1 MATAARVPFLQQ
13 QYNHVALPR
22 NVPGKED
29 GNLRH
34 IEEVLLRRMLDAVA
48 RLIPHVAADF
58 ASHVQGLQTTLL
70 ACQVLNV
77 DGTIGKAALMKELRN
92 LSHHKMLV
100 LHVAPQNCALL
111 VYYQELN
118 SGDHSIVFE
127 AFETS
132 ATADKVLAAKGALQ
146 WDFPGCAV
154 SVPASTFHDESF
166 QESLA
171 TFIEQASSESVT
183 KFAAV
188 TWKAAATIPEIRDTS
203 DPALISGLLM
213 TILEANGTAVSVP
226 RLRKRVRDTVVFDN
240 ARTPWRRSA
249 FYLVLR
255 VAVQRY
261 LYHHLSSEVGRLY
274 YKTLMCLL
282 HAQLL
287 EDVLKKIPLDAA
299 FSLRQKLGRRLAKLT
314 SDIHSANRSATGRY
328 ANLLLSFEG
337 RFETTLATTGGY
349 LKRVW
354 RTHRESRE
362 RSIPLLRQYAH
373 PHEFQLR
380 MTNSGRFLKG
390 VLSTRPP
397 LSKSKER
404 TSGEH
409 LRSYLQS
416 KASVKPYMKAVSSQ
430 IASSELV
437 EDMIIP
443 AKQSTQPEGLLTI
456 QMSRVMCEYVARIS
470 TMDQAYPN
478 QKSQQFLHAMELWV
492 LMDRDAV
499 ACYPLLK
506 EYHPGF
512 DADIL
517 DPIQLLTRDEMI
529 RSQEVRKY
537 LQSRYRARSSAVS
550 KTIFDDPADDCF
562 AAQYYD
568 REDLQGELPV
578 MREEIEQAANVACD
592 AKSTEWEEK
601 SQRYAQTIDKR
612 NEKEC
617 IYDASVGWD
626 GMTQSRH
633 RRPCGW
639 HDLHSEAQAIRIRIH
654 EHPLPSYEPA
664 VKAALF
670 ELQCPEVFAAYRDA
684 TWRLLSTLCHQT
696 TEKLDRMSL
705 VREYSQL
712 RQYVNETSCRVTL
725 GSYKKAHLECHY
737 ANWGFPIGLAEVIRT
752 CGLKPRYYDRLGAV
766 WTDKTKKA
774 SFWHHFPVKLPLSSP
789 LASLEL
795 DYATWPTSNE
805 VQASQA
811 RCPQGVSIHEFT
823 ALQGLLIGTH
833 SRWLDLLRE
842 MGSTNL
848 NFSSESTWVLV
859 LRLVLQLGPD
869 TVAESIYTDVHRP
882 LSDDGLCSK
891 LLKQVRYRLEAIQ
904 RNWREPV
911 QMEIL
916 ITILLKVTS
925 LTPSMAVRNEGT
937 ELLQE
942 VRNITD
948 GWRKELQPMVTEDP
962 NVLQSAIWASLLC
975 KRTMHVDG
983 QRWEDT
989 GSLRMYLDASIS
1001 LQYNLAGSFDAMP
1014 YNMRNA
1020 IAQDTL
1026 FAHDHREIIRQVI
1039 LSHQETFRAA
1049 LEAVWYVPGDYHP
1062 VEAGLEAIPGTWYL
1076 SYTLQSTAEQQSYFV
1091 HYNYVYGTL
1100 LINGQEMGTL
1110 PQSYR
1115 MDATYQLILGTKNP
1129 IVYPSPLRG
1138 MDFALSEVVRGH
1150 RIHLG
1155 YRNNR
1160 LIIRAYQ
1167 DGQILEFIPRH
1178 VFGLDSP
1185 TPDLPRPLVED
1196 CYHWLHVYSG
1206 HVEIRQSSQWTSKLM
1221 NWWIR
1226 WHPSGFYH
1234 AVRRFQE
1241 PSQTTLLDTGS
1252 DLVRSITR
1260 IFSHFEFPSQILV
1273 FASVNGKISVE
1284 LKRMELSFHINHEG
1298 LLQSPRLGA
1307 IILQNQDAGTWYGL
1321 TNKIVVH
1328 SIANRRQKSILVPWG
1343 GIRVAKNGPH
1353 VSVDIEM
1360 GQGVYLKYAIND
1372 ILGRIDCAP
1381 EPRLLYM
1388 KALLHAY
1395 TSHAIADPLT
1405 RRTGTEEALYLLQ
1418 TGIYQPWNP
1427 LLRDEIA
1434 TLNRIAELS
1443 PKRGYYPPDVRSME
1457 TVLWQPECTIYM
1469 QDDRYATVVA
1479 TILRRS
1485 ADLSQFFLDRD
1496 IQEIIKL
1503 EPDIVHLTARAVARS
1518 NIQRKNTDGN
1528 QDAVYST
1535 RDSRTA
1541 SKDRL
1546 NVLEVSKLL
1555 LNWESTCYL
1564 DTTLIALLHDAP
1576 VLGGYDKYYRKF
1588 LLTDHLAVDIKAEW
1602 GALAQKSLN
1611 CSVDDRFSLMFLLG
1625 TIAFSS
1631 DADLNLLR
1639 VLISFAMIPEIRAIS
1654 APSHAAYF
1662 HFRADGAPPPSYLI
1676 SLIERAR
1683 MQFSETG
1690 FKKRSQLVKAES
1702 IHGPSVD
1709 KACKLLADS
1718 IIKQWPASDI
1728 DSRRL
1733 VAIDPTY
1740 LDVDRALSDVASEW
1754 TRLTR
1759 NYELSLYLEQVQDIL
1774 SCVTAHRTD
1783 ANLLL
1788 EVKPDAKPMSSS
1800 LYSVRS
1806 KKYDDQSLSDL
1817 MKAQVVNIEGSEL
1830 TAPLKTSR
1838 LYAGALTVR
1847 SGNIA
1852 HPSTTMHKFV
1862 GAAQVRKAPSH
1873 PRVSHPPPREIRT
1886 LRSIVANF
1894 NDPSSFVQCR
1904 YAKEMDASIDALQ
1917 KHISRV
1923 QGTAHGTFPQIVTAD
1938 IIAARDCAAAAAD
1951 RIRCSLQGQ
1960 DPQAKWL
1967 QMADT
1972 YLNMTTIELL
1982 TELRINAG
1990 TTFGTGMK
1998 EALVAF
2004 GVAVTKLQRLFRIQD
2019 AQKRWKKQQERDEW
2033 ENKGHGNWDP
2043 VAFSEWL
2050 LLEIDGDILIRN
2062 EQVDVALATVSPQ
2075 TNKNSV
2081 LQLLMGKGKTSCI
2094 LPMVAALLAD
2104 KANLARVVVPRAL
2117 LLQSAQ
2123 VMQAKLGGLI
2133 DRELMHIPF
2142 SRKTPPTKALMG
2154 LYGKLHARLKASR
2167 GVLIALPEHV
2177 LSFKLSGLQQ
2187 LCDENL
2193 ETASMMI
2200 EMQRWL
2206 DAHTRDVL
2214 DECDVSLAIRTQLI
2228 YPSGTQATVNG
2239 HPMRW
2244 QVTQAVLHLVKDFS
2258 SSVQSRYP
2266 RSIEVVDRGTAGF
2279 PLIYF
2284 LRKDAEDYLIELL
2297 VRIICKGQTPLIL
2310 PCAEYPAA
2318 LMRDVQSYISKPAV
2332 RSQTIS
2338 KIASFFRD
2346 KPTLMRAV
2354 NLLRGMFVHRILIAT
2369 LKKRWNVQY
2378 GLHAT
2383 RAPIAVPYLAKGVP
2397 SPTAEWGHPD
2407 VAITLTCLSF
2417 YYEGLSV
2424 PQFKEAFAH
2433 LAKTDEPS
2441 IQYEKWFPKG
2451 IDIPKELDDYAAINA
2466 EDMRQLG
2473 ELYQVVRYSA
2483 PLTDFYLN
2491 NFVFPKYAKTFSL
2504 KLQASGWNLFPS
2516 SQDNKGPRVT
2526 GFSGTNDSRH
2536 QLPLLVQQQDL
2547 PQLAHTNAEV
2557 PYYLLAPRNQ
2567 SYVRMTFTNGAR
2579 WTEIGLI
2586 KNLASPYRHTPNS
2599 GHYSN
2604 GLRQEG
2610 RIRILIDAG
2619 AQVLEHSNKDFAK
2632 AWLDADYEAAAAV
2645 YFDNDHRVWVLYR
2658 TGRRVPLVAS
2668 PFVND
2673 LDRCVVYLDESHC
2686 RGTDIK
2692 FPPGAR
2698 AALTLGQHLT
2708 KDALVQAAMRLRL
2721 LGQTQSV
2728 TFFSPVEVHQ
2738 GILDRLPKETSE
2750 FHQPTSGDVLR
2761 WVFGQTC
2768 DTMEQLEPSYFAQT
2782 SQYLQQEQARLEHP
2796 EYLHDIS
2803 SREAYLAIVRIK
2815 EALSLKQLYEP
2826 RGERH
2831 RRAGLNTA
2839 AIAWKPSLQGI
2850 YTELVSRKKHFQ
2862 DRGSAVHAS
2871 ALEEVEIEQEREA
2884 EREVEIE
2891 VENVREVQQALLFNA
2906 HKVKKLHEDINHF
2919 AAFGHLVPGSDAYQ
2933 PMFSV
2938 LGRTTSLGLKHTV
2951 NSSMKSG
2958 LWISTEFSRTIE
2970 IHAPNDNYLRSS
2982 HWVLWST
2989 VGQQALLVSP
2999 EEANQLIPIMQEQQ
3013 TFQNDG
3019 SVHLI
3024 IYAAP
3029 VTRRML
3035 HFNQL
3040 NYYAMPALPTKFEAP
3055 VWLRVEIGLFAGR
3068 LYLEWDEYYQLLEY
3082 LGLDENLSQHPEKDA
3097 FAKKPLTFVHEWLAL
3112 RRKGQDFEHTPMGF
3126 VTTGKPLTENH
3137 PFFRK
3142 LAHGDDPALR
3152 QHVARAVPG
3161 QLDALEE
3168 DEDHDDHD
3176 EEFVPAVEH
3185 VDESE
3190 GEDEGFESSGD
3201 EEAFVDA
3208 EDEDGE

>member
-1 MATAARVPFLQQ
+1 MAAAVRVPFLQQ
-13 QYNHVALPR
+13 QYYHVALPR
-22 NVPGKED
+22 NVPGEED
-29 GNLRH
+29 GNLRRV
-34 IEEVLLRRMLDAVA
+34 EEALLERMLAAVA
-48 RLIPHVAADF
+48 RLAPHVATDV
-58 ASHVQGLQTTLL
+58 ASHVQGLRETLL

-77 DGTIGKAALMKELRN
+77 DGTIGKAALIKELRH

-111 VYYQELN
+111 VYSQELDP
-118 SGDHSIVFE
+118 GEHTIVFE

-154 SVPASTFHDESF
+154 SVPASKFHEEAF
-166 QESLA
+166 QEALA

-213 TILEANGTAVSVP
+213 AILEANGTAVSVP
-226 RLRKRVRDTVVFDN
+226 CLRKRVRDTVVFDN
-240 ARTPWRRSA
+240 ALRPWRRSA

-261 LYHHLSSEVGRLY
+261 LYHHLGAEVGRLY

-287 EDVLKKIPLDAA
+287 ENVLKRIPLDAV
-299 FSLRQKLGRRLAKLT
+299 FSFRQKLGRRLAKLT
-314 SDIHSANRSATGRY
+314 SDVHGASRSSTGRCT
-328 ANLLLSFEG
+328 NLLSSFEG
-337 RFETTLATTGGY
+337 SFETILATTGGY

-354 RTHRESRE
+354 RNHRESRE
-362 RSIPLLRQYAH
+362 RSIPLLRQFAH
-373 PHEFQLR
+373 PREFQLR
-380 MTNSGRFLKG
+380 MTNSGRFLRD
-390 VLSTRPP
+390 VLSARPTI
-397 LSKSKER
+397 SKSEER
-404 TSGEH
+404 TSTEH
-409 LRSYLQS
+409 LQSYLQS
-416 KASVKPYMKAVSSQ
+416 KASVKPYMKAVSSH
-430 IASSELV
+430 IASSKLV
-437 EDMIIP
+437 EDVILP
-443 AKQSTQPEGLLTI
+443 AKQSTQSEGLLVI
-456 QMSRVMCEYVARIS
+456 QMSRVICEYVARIS
-470 TMDQAYPN
+470 AMDQAYLN
-478 QKSQQFLHAMELWV
+478 QKSQHLLHVMELWV

-499 ACYPLLK
+499 ACYPLLE

-517 DPIQLLTRDEMI
+517 DPIQLLTREETI
-529 RSQEVRKY
+529 RGQEVRKY
-537 LQSRYRARSSAVS
+537 LHSRYRARSNAES

-562 AAQYYD
+562 AAQYFD

-578 MREEIEQAANVACD
+578 IREKIERAAEIACD
-592 AKSTEWEEK
+592 AKSIEWEEK
-601 SQRYAQTIDKR
+601 SQHHAQTIDKR

-617 IYDASVGWD
+617 IYDTFIGRD

-633 RRPCGW
+633 RRPCDW
-639 HDLHSEAQAIRIRIH
+639 HELHNEAKAIRIRIH

-670 ELQCPEVFAAYRDA
+670 ELQCPKVFAAYRDA
-684 TWRLLSTLCHQT
+684 TWLLLSTLCHQT
-696 TEKLDRMSL
+696 TEKLDRISL

-712 RQYVNETSCRVTL
+712 RQYVNETSCQVTL
-725 GSYKKAHLECHY
+725 GSHKKAHLECHY
-737 ANWGFPIGLAEVIRT
+737 ANWGFPIGLEEVIRT
-752 CGLKPRYYDRLGAV
+752 CGLQPRYYDRLGAI
-766 WTDKTKKA
+766 WTNKSIKA
-774 SFWHHFPVKLPLSSP
+774 SFWHHVPMRLPLNSP
-789 LASLEL
+789 LLSLEL

-823 ALQGLLIGTH
+823 ALQGLLVGTH

-869 TVAESIYTDVHRP
+869 TVADSLYTNVHRL
-882 LSDDGLCSK
+882 LSNDGLCSK
-891 LLKQVRYRLEAIQ
+891 LLQQVHYRLEAIQ

-916 ITILLKVTS
+916 ITIMLKVSS
-925 LTPSMAVRNEGT
+925 LTQSTAVRNEGMG
-937 ELLQE
+937 LL
-942 VRNITD
+942 RRARKITD

-962 NVLQSAIWASLLC
+962 NVMQSAIWASLLC
-975 KRTMHVDG
+975 KRTMHADDP
-983 QRWEDT
+983 QWQDPE
-989 GSLRMYLDASIS
+989 SLRMYLDASVS
-1001 LQYNLAGSFDAMP
+1001 LQYNLAGSFNAIP

-1020 IAQDTL
+1020 IVQDTL
-1026 FAHDHREIIRQVI
+1026 FAYDHREIVTRAI
-1039 LSHQETFRAA
+1039 LANQETFKAA
-1049 LEAVWYVPGDYHP
+1049 LKAVWYIPGNYRLKEDSFQA
-1062 VEAGLEAIPGTWYL
+1062 VPGTWYL
-1076 SYTLQSTAEQQSYFV
+1076 SYTLHSLAEQHSYFV

-1115 MDATYQLILGTKNP
+1115 MDETYQHILGTKNP
-1129 IVYPSPLRG
+1129 IVYPSPLQG
-1138 MDFALSEVVRGH
+1138 MDFALLEAVRGH
-1150 RIHLG
+1150 RIYLG

-1160 LIIRAYQ
+1160 LIIRADH
-1167 DGQILEFIPRH
+1167 DGHLLEFIPRH
-1178 VFGLDSP
+1178 VFGLEGP
-1185 TPDLPRPLVED
+1185 TLDLPRPLVED
-1196 CYHWLHVYSG
+1196 CYHWLHVSSG
-1206 HVEIRQSSQWTSKLM
+1206 HVEIRQGSQWASKQM

-1226 WHPSGFYH
+1226 RYSSGLYH

-1241 PSQTTLLDTGS
+1241 PSQMTLLDTGS
-1252 DLVRSITR
+1252 DLVKSVTR

-1273 FASVNGKISVE
+1273 FASVDGKVHVD
-1284 LKRMELSFHINHEG
+1284 LKRMELSFDINHQG
-1298 LLQSPRLGA
+1298 LLQSPRLGS

-1321 TNKIVVH
+1321 MNKIVVQ
-1328 SIANRRQKSILVPWG
+1328 SIANHRQKSILVPWG
-1343 GIRVAKNGPH
+1343 GIRVSKDGPH

-1372 ILGRIDCAP
+1372 VLRRIDCAP

-1418 TGIYQPWNP
+1418 TGTYQPWNP
-1427 LLRDEIA
+1427 LLHDEIA

-1443 PKRGYYPPDVRSME
+1443 PKRGYYPPDARCME

-1496 IQEIIKL
+1496 IQETIKL
-1503 EPDIVHLTARAVARS
+1503 EPDITHLAARAAGRS
-1518 NIQRKNTDGN
+1518 NIQKSKNNDS
-1528 QDAVYST
+1528 QDFPYSA
-1535 RDSRTA
+1535 RDSRR
-1541 SKDRL
+1541 SSRDRL

-1555 LNWESTCYL
+1555 LNWDSTCSSN
-1564 DTTLIALLHDAP
+1564 TSLITLLHDAP

-1588 LLTDHLAVDIKAEW
+1588 LLSDHLAVDIKAEW
-1602 GALAQKSLN
+1602 GALAQKSLQ

-1625 TIAFSS
+1625 TIAFSP

-1639 VLISFAMIPEIRAIS
+1639 VLISFAMILEIRAIP

-1662 HFRADGAPPPSYLI
+1662 HFRADGAPPASYLI
-1676 SLIERAR
+1676 SLIEKAR
-1683 MQFSETG
+1683 MPFSETG
-1690 FKKRSQLVKAES
+1690 FRKRSQLVKAES
-1702 IHGPSVD
+1702 LHGPGVD
-1709 KACKLLADS
+1709 KACELLADS
-1718 IIKQWPASDI
+1718 IIQQWPASDI

-1733 VAIDPTY
+1733 VAIDPAY
-1740 LDVDRALSDVASEW
+1740 LNVDRALADVASEW

-1759 NYELSLYLEQVQDIL
+1759 NHELSLYLEQVQGVL
-1774 SCVTAHRTD
+1774 SRLTAHQTE
-1783 ANLLL
+1783 ASLVL
-1788 EVKPDAKPMSSS
+1788 EVKSHTKLRSSS
-1800 LYSVRS
+1800 LYPVRS
-1806 KKYDDQSLSDL
+1806 RKYDDQSLSAL
-1817 MKAQVVNIEGSEL
+1817 MKARVIDIEGCRTTSL
-1830 TAPLKTSR
+1830 PHTSR
-1838 LYAGALTVR
+1838 SYAGALTVK
-1847 SGNIA
+1847 SGNTTK
-1852 HPSTTMHKFV
+1852 HPTRMHNFV
-1862 GAAQVRKAPSH
+1862 GVTQTKKAPMY
-1873 PRVSHPPPREIRT
+1873 PRITHLPPREIGM
-1886 LRSIVANF
+1886 LRSIVSNF
-1894 NDPSSFVQCR
+1894 KDPSSFVQCR

-1917 KHISRV
+1917 KHV
-1923 QGTAHGTFPQIVTAD
+1923 LHAQDTAHVTFPQITTAD
-1938 IIAARDCAAAAAD
+1938 ILPAKDLIAAAAD
-1951 RIRCSLQGQ
+1951 HILCSLQ

-1967 QMADT
+1967 QMADA
-1972 YLNMTTIELL
+1972 YHKFTTIELL
-1982 TELRINAG
+1982 RELRMTAG

-2004 GVAVTKLQRLFRIQD
+2004 GVAVSKLQRLLRIQD
-2019 AQKRWKKQQERDEW
+2019 AQKRCKSQQERDEW
-2033 ENKGHGNWDP
+2033 ANKGHGNWSPMTFPD
-2043 VAFSEWL
+2043 WL
-2050 LLEIDGDILIRN
+2050 LLEIDGDILLRD
-2062 EQVDVALATVSPQ
+2062 EQVQVALATVSPQ
-2075 TNKNSV
+2075 TNENSV

-2104 KANLARVVVPRAL
+2104 QENLARVVVPRAL

-2123 VMQAKLGGLI
+2123 VMQAKLGGLV

-2142 SRKTPPTKALMG
+2142 SRKTSPAKALMS
-2154 LYGKLHARLKASR
+2154 LYGKLHARLKARR
-2167 GVLIALPEHV
+2167 GILIALPEHI

-2187 LCDENL
+2187 LCDDKL
-2193 ETASMMI
+2193 ESASVMI
-2200 EMQRWL
+2200 QTQRWL
-2206 DAHTRDVL
+2206 DEHTRDVL

-2228 YPSGTQATVNG
+2228 YPSGTQTTVDG

-2266 RSIEVVDRGTAGF
+2266 CSIEVVNRGAAGF
-2279 PLIYF
+2279 PLLYF

-2297 VRIICKGQTPLIL
+2297 VKIICKGQTPLIL

-2318 LMRDVQSYISKPAV
+2318 LMKDIQGYISKPAV

-2338 KIASFFRD
+2338 RITSFFRD
-2346 KPTLMRAV
+2346 KPTFMRTV
-2354 NLLRGMFVHRILIAT
+2354 NLLRGMFVHRILITT

-2378 GLHAT
+2378 GLHPT

-2417 YYEGLSV
+2417 YYQGLNV

-2433 LAKTDEPS
+2433 LVKTDEPS

-2483 PLTDFYLN
+2483 SLMDFYLN

-2536 QLPLLVQQQDL
+2536 QLPLLVQQRDL
-2547 PQLAHTNAEV
+2547 PQLAHTNAQV

-2567 SYVRMTFTNGAR
+2567 WYVRMTFADGAR
-2579 WTEIGLI
+2579 WTETDLI
-2586 KNLASPYRHTPNS
+2586 NNLANSYSDIPNN

-2604 GLRQEG
+2604 GSHQFG

-2619 AQVLEHSNKDFAK
+2619 AQVLEHSNKNFAK
-2632 AWLDADYEAAAAV
+2632 AWLDADKEAAAAV
-2645 YFDNDHRVWVLYR
+2645 YFDDDHRVWVLYG
-2658 TGRRVPLVAS
+2658 TGRCIPLVAS
-2668 PFVND
+2668 PFVDD

-2692 FPPGAR
+2692 FPPNAR

-2708 KDALVQAAMRLRL
+2708 KDTLVQAAMRLRL

-2738 GILDRLPKETSE
+2738 GILDRLPKGTSVY
-2750 FHQPTSGDVLR
+2750 HQPTSGDVLR

-2782 SQYLQQEQARLEHP
+2782 LQYLQQEQARLEHP
-2796 EYLHDIS
+2796 EYLQDPS
-2803 SREAYLAIVRIK
+2803 SREAFLATVRIK

-2826 RGERH
+2826 RGELH
-2831 RRAGLNTA
+2831 RRAAADTA
-2839 AIAWKPSLQGI
+2839 TIQWKPPLHSI
-2850 YTELVSRKKHFQ
+2850 YAELVDRKKRFQ

-2891 VENVREVQQALLFNA
+2891 VENVREVQQVLLYNA
-2906 HKVKKLHEDINHF
+2906 HKTKKLHEDIKHF

-2938 LGRTTSLGLKHTV
+2938 LGRTTSLGHKHTV

-2958 LWISTEFSRTIE
+2958 LWISAEFSRTIE
-2970 IHAPNDNYLRSS
+2970 IYAPNDNYIRPS

-2989 VGQQALLVSP
+2989 VGQQALLISP

-3013 TFQNDG
+3013 QALLNDG

-3024 IYAAP
+3024 VYAAP

-3035 HFNQL
+3035 QFNQL
-3040 NYYAMPALPTKFEAP
+3040 DYYAMPALPTNFEAP
-3055 VWLRVEIGLFAGR
+3055 IWLRVEMGLFAGR
-3068 LYLEWDEYYQLLEY
+3068 LYLEWDEYYLLLEY

-3126 VTTGKPLTENH
+3126 VTAGKPLTENH

-3161 QLDALEE
+3161 QLDALEDEEE
-3168 DEDHDDHD
+3168 DDDHD
-3176 EEFVPAVEH
+3176 EEEFVPAVEH
-3185 VDESE
+3185 VDDSE
-3190 GEDEGFESSGD
+3190 GEDEDFASSD
-3201 EEAFVDA
+3201 EAFVDA
-3208 EDEDGE
+3208 EDGE

>member
-1 MATAARVPFLQQ
+1 MAAAARVPFLEQ

-29 GNLRH
+29 GNLRR
-34 IEEVLLRRMLDAVA
+34 IEEALLERMLDAVA
-48 RLIPHVAADF
+48 RLAPHVATDLAC
-58 ASHVQGLQTTLL
+58 HIQGLRATLL

-77 DGTIGKAALMKELRN
+77 DGTIGKAALTKELRD
-92 LSHHKMLV
+92 LSHRKMLV
-100 LHVAPQNCALL
+100 LHIAPQNCALL
-111 VYYQELN
+111 VYPQKLN
-118 SGDHSIVFE
+118 PGEHTIVFE

-154 SVPASTFHDESF
+154 SVPASRFYEEAF
-166 QESLA
+166 QEALA
-171 TFIEQASSESVT
+171 TFIEQASSEPVT
-183 KFAAV
+183 KFAAI

-226 RLRKRVRDTVVFDN
+226 CLRKRVRDTVVFDN
-240 ARTPWRRSA
+240 A
-249 FYLVLR
+249 L
-255 VAVQRY
+255 QRY
-261 LYHHLSSEVGRLY
+261 LYYHLGAEVGRLY

-287 EDVLKKIPLDAA
+287 ENILKRIPLDAV
-299 FSLRQKLGRRLAKLT
+299 FSFRQKLGRRLAKLA
-314 SDIHSANRSATGRY
+314 SDVHGANRSSTGRY
-328 ANLLLSFEG
+328 ADLLLSFESS
-337 RFETTLATTGGY
+337 FETTLATTGGY

-362 RSIPLLRQYAH
+362 RSIPLLRQYAL
-373 PHEFQLR
+373 PHEFHLR
-380 MTNSGRFLKG
+380 MKNSGRFLRG
-390 VLSTRPP
+390 VLSARPP
-397 LSKSKER
+397 YSRSEEQTSDER
-404 TSGEH
+404 
-409 LRSYLQS
+409 LQSYLQS
-416 KASVKPYMKAVSSQ
+416 KASVKPYMKAVSSH
-430 IASSELV
+430 IASSKLV
-437 EDMIIP
+437 EDVIFP
-443 AKQSTQPEGLLTI
+443 AKQSTQPEGLLAI
-456 QMSRVMCEYVARIS
+456 QMSRVIRDYVARIS
-470 TMDQAYPN
+470 TMDLAYPN
-478 QKSQQFLHAMELWV
+478 QKSQHLLHVMELWV
-492 LMDRDAV
+492 LMDQDAV

-517 DPIQLLTRDEMI
+517 DPIQLLTREEMI

-537 LQSRYRARSSAVS
+537 LHSRYRARSNAES

-568 REDLQGELPV
+568 REDPQGELPV
-578 MREEIEQAANVACD
+578 IREDIEQAADVACD
-592 AKSTEWEEK
+592 AKSVEWEEK
-601 SQRYAQTIDKR
+601 SKHHAQTTNKR

-617 IYDASVGWD
+617 IYDTSVGWD

-633 RRPCGW
+633 RRPCDW
-639 HDLHSEAQAIRIRIH
+639 HDLHNEAKAFRIQIH

-684 TWRLLSTLCHQT
+684 TWLLLSKLCNQT
-696 TEKLDRMSL
+696 IEKLDRISL
-705 VREYSQL
+705 IREYSQL
-712 RQYVNETSCRVTL
+712 RQYVNNTNCQVTL

-737 ANWGFPIGLAEVIRT
+737 ASWGFPIGLEEVIRT
-752 CGLKPRYYDRLGAV
+752 CGLKPKYYDRLGEV
-766 WTDKTKKA
+766 WTHKSKKA
-774 SFWHHFPVKLPLSSP
+774 SFWHHFPVKCPLNSP
-789 LASLEL
+789 LVPLEL
-795 DYATWPTSNE
+795 DYAMWPTSNE

-811 RCPQGVSIHEFT
+811 RCPQGVGIHEFT
-823 ALQGLLIGTH
+823 ALQGLLTGTH

-859 LRLVLQLGPD
+859 LRLVLQLGPN
-869 TVAESIYTDVHRP
+869 TVEDSLCTDVHRA

-891 LLKQVRYRLEAIQ
+891 LLQQVQYRLEAIQ

-911 QMEIL
+911 QMELL
-916 ITILLKVTS
+916 ITVLLKVTS
-925 LTPSMAVRNEGT
+925 LTLSTTVRNEGIS
-937 ELLQE
+937 LLQE
-942 VRNITD
+942 ARKITD
-948 GWRKELQPMVTEDP
+948 GWREELQPMVTEDP

-975 KRTMHVDG
+975 KRTMHVDEPP
-983 QRWEDT
+983 WLDPE
-989 GSLRMYLDASIS
+989 SLRMYLDASIS

-1020 IAQDTL
+1020 IVQDTL
-1026 FAHDHREIIRQVI
+1026 FAYDHREVVSSAI
-1039 LSHQETFRAA
+1039 LATRETFRAA
-1049 LEAVWYVPGDYHP
+1049 LEAVWYIPDDYKLN
-1062 VEAGLEAIPGTWYL
+1062 EAGFQGVPGTWYL
-1076 SYTLQSTAEQQSYFV
+1076 SYTLHSPAEQHSYFV

-1100 LINGQEMGTL
+1100 LIDGQEMGTL

-1115 MDATYQLILGTKNP
+1115 MDRTYQHILGTKNP

-1138 MDFALSEVVRGH
+1138 MDFALSETVRGH

-1155 YRNNR
+1155 YRDNR
-1160 LIIRAYQ
+1160 LIIRADQ
-1167 DGQILEFIPRH
+1167 GGQLLEFIPRH
-1178 VFGLDSP
+1178 AFGLEGP

-1206 HVEIRQSSQWTSKLM
+1206 HIEIRQSSQWASKLM

-1241 PSQTTLLDTGS
+1241 PAQTTLLDTGS
-1252 DLVRSITR
+1252 DLVKSVTR

-1273 FASVNGKISVE
+1273 FASVDGKIFVD
-1284 LKRMELSFHINHEG
+1284 LKRMELSFHINQEG

-1321 TNKIVVH
+1321 MNKIVVH

-1343 GIRVAKNGPH
+1343 GIRVSKDGPH

-1360 GQGVYLKYAIND
+1360 GQGVYLKYTIND
-1372 ILGRIDCAP
+1372 VLGRIDCAP

-1418 TGIYQPWNP
+1418 TGTYQPWNP
-1427 LLRDEIA
+1427 LLPDEIA
-1434 TLNRIAELS
+1434 TLHRIAELS
-1443 PKRGYYPPDVRSME
+1443 PKRGYYPPDARYME
-1457 TVLWQPECTIYM
+1457 TVLWEPKCTIYM

-1485 ADLSQFFLDRD
+1485 ANLSRFFLDREV
-1496 IQEIIKL
+1496 QEIIKL
-1503 EPDIVHLTARAVARS
+1503 EPDITHLAARAVGRS
-1518 NIQRKNTDGN
+1518 NLQMGRKNGS
-1528 QDAVYST
+1528 QDVPYSA
-1535 RDSRTA
+1535 RDSRRA
-1541 SKDRL
+1541 SRDRL

-1555 LNWESTCYL
+1555 LNWESTCSL
-1564 DTTLIALLHDAP
+1564 DTTLTALLHDAP
-1576 VLGGYDKYYRKF
+1576 VLGGYDKYYRKC

-1602 GALAQKSLN
+1602 GALAQKSLQ
-1611 CSVDDRFSLMFLLG
+1611 CSVEDRFSLMFLLG

-1639 VLISFAMIPEIRAIS
+1639 VLISFAMIPEIRAIK

-1662 HFRADGAPPPSYLI
+1662 HFRADGAPPASYLI
-1676 SLIERAR
+1676 SLMERAR
-1683 MQFSETG
+1683 MPFSETG
-1690 FKKRSQLVKAES
+1690 FRKRSQLVKAES
-1702 IHGPSVD
+1702 LHGPSVD
-1709 KACKLLADS
+1709 QACELLAGS
-1718 IIKQWPASDI
+1718 IIQQWPASDI
-1728 DSRRL
+1728 DLRRL

-1740 LDVDRALSDVASEW
+1740 LNVDQALADVASEW

-1759 NYELSLYLEQVQDIL
+1759 NHELSLYLEQVQEVL
-1774 SCVTAHRTD
+1774 SRMTTHQTEASLVLIASSDTE
-1783 ANLLL
+1783 LM
-1788 EVKPDAKPMSSS
+1788 PSS
-1800 LYSVRS
+1800 LYPVRS
-1806 KKYDDQSLSDL
+1806 RKYDDQSLSDL
-1817 MKAQVVNIEGSEL
+1817 MKARVVTIEEPRT
-1830 TAPLKTSR
+1830 TAPPHTSWS
-1838 LYAGALTVR
+1838 YAGALTVR
-1847 SGNIA
+1847 SGNTT
-1852 HPSTTMHKFV
+1852 HHSTKMHNFV
-1862 GAAQVRKAPSH
+1862 GVAQTKKAPLY
-1873 PRVSHPPPREIRT
+1873 PRVAHPPPQEIGM
-1886 LRSIVANF
+1886 LRDIVANF
-1894 NDPSSFVQCR
+1894 KDPSSFVQCR
-1904 YAKEMDASIDALQ
+1904 YAKEMDVSIDALQ
-1917 KHISRV
+1917 KHVLHARD
-1923 QGTAHGTFPQIVTAD
+1923 TAHITFPQVTTAD
-1938 IIAARDCAAAAAD
+1938 ILPAKDVMAAAAD
-1951 RIRCSLQGQ
+1951 RIRCSLQ

-1967 QMADT
+1967 QMADA
-1972 YLNMTTIELL
+1972 YHKLTTIELL
-1982 TELRINAG
+1982 TELRTTAG
-1990 TTFGTGMK
+1990 TAFGAGMK

-2004 GVAVTKLQRLFRIQD
+2004 GVAVNKLQRLLRIQD

-2033 ENKGHGNWDP
+2033 ANKGHGNWSPMTFPD
-2043 VAFSEWL
+2043 WL
-2050 LLEIDGDILIRN
+2050 LLEIDGDILLRD
-2062 EQVDVALATVSPQ
+2062 EQVQVALATVSPQ
-2075 TNKNSV
+2075 TNENSV

-2104 KANLARVVVPRAL
+2104 QANLARVVVPRAL

-2123 VMQAKLGGLI
+2123 VMQAKLGGLV

-2142 SRKTPPTKALMG
+2142 SRKTSPTKALMS
-2154 LYGKLHARLKASR
+2154 LYRKLHERLKARRSI
-2167 GVLIALPEHV
+2167 LIALPEHI

-2187 LCDENL
+2187 LCDEKL

-2200 EMQRWL
+2200 ETQRWL
-2206 DAHTRDVL
+2206 DEHTRDVL

-2228 YPSGTQATVNG
+2228 YPSGTQATVDG

-2266 RSIEVVDRGTAGF
+2266 RSIEVVNRGSAGF
-2279 PLIYF
+2279 PLLYF

-2297 VRIICKGQTPLIL
+2297 VKIICKGQTPLIL

-2318 LMRDVQSYISKPAV
+2318 LMKDVQGYISKPAV

-2338 KIASFFRD
+2338 KITSFFRD

-2354 NLLRGMFVHRILIAT
+2354 NLLRGMFVHRILITT

-2378 GLHAT
+2378 GLHPT

-2417 YYEGLSV
+2417 YYQGLSV
-2424 PQFKEAFAH
+2424 HQFKEAFAH
-2433 LAKTDEPS
+2433 LVKTDEPS

-2483 PLTDFYLN
+2483 SLMDFYLN

-2516 SQDNKGPRVT
+2516 CQDIKGPRVT

-2567 SYVRMTFTNGAR
+2567 SYVRMTFANGAR
-2579 WTEIGLI
+2579 WTETDMIN
-2586 KNLASPYRHTPNS
+2586 NLASTYMHIPNN

-2604 GLRQEG
+2604 GSCQGG
-2610 RIRILIDAG
+2610 RVRILIDAG

-2632 AWLDADYEAAAAV
+2632 AWLDADHEAAAAV

-2658 TGRRVPLVAS
+2658 TGRCIPLVAS
-2668 PFVND
+2668 PFVDD

-2692 FPPGAR
+2692 FPPNAR

-2708 KDALVQAAMRLRL
+2708 KDTLVQAAMRLRL

-2738 GILDRLPKETSE
+2738 GILDRLPKETSVH
-2750 FHQPTSGDVLR
+2750 HQPTSGDVLR

-2782 SQYLQQEQARLEHP
+2782 LQYLQQEQARLEHP
-2796 EYLHDIS
+2796 EYLQDLP
-2803 SREAYLAIVRIK
+2803 SREAFLATVRIK

-2826 RGERH
+2826 KGELH
-2831 RRAGLNTA
+2831 RRAVANK
-2839 AIAWKPSLQGI
+2839 AIISWKPALHSI
-2850 YTELVSRKKHFQ
+2850 YTELVNRKKRFQ

-2906 HKVKKLHEDINHF
+2906 HKVKTLHEDIKHF
-2919 AAFGHLVPGSDAYQ
+2919 AAFGRLVPGSDAHQ
-2933 PMFSV
+2933 PMFSM

-2958 LWISTEFSRTIE
+2958 LWISSEFSRTIE
-2970 IHAPNDNYLRSS
+2970 TYAPNDNYVRSS
-2982 HWVLWST
+2982 HWIVWST
-2989 VGQQALLVSP
+2989 ISQQALLVSP
-2999 EEANQLIPIMQEQQ
+2999 EEANQLIPIMQEQKAIQ
-3013 TFQNDG
+3013 DGG
-3019 SVHLI
+3019 SVHVI

-3035 HFNQL
+3035 HFNRID
-3040 NYYAMPALPTKFEAP
+3040 YYAMPALPTDFMAP
-3055 VWLRVEIGLFAGR
+3055 VWLRVEMGLFAGR

-3142 LAHGDDPALR
+3142 LAHGDDAALR

-3161 QLDALEE
+3161 QLDSIEE
-3168 DEDHDDHD
+3168 EEDHDDHD
-3176 EEFVPAVEH
+3176 DEDFVPAVQH
-3185 VDESE
+3185 VDDSE
-3190 GEDEGFESSGD
+3190 GEDEGFESSD
-3201 EEAFVDA
+3201 DEAFVDA
-3208 EDEDGE
+3208 EDGE

>member
-1 MATAARVPFLQQ
+1 MAAAARVPFLEQ

-29 GNLRH
+29 GNLHR
-34 IEEVLLRRMLDAVA
+34 IEEALLERMLDAAA
-48 RLIPHVAADF
+48 RLTPHVATDL
-58 ASHVQGLQTTLL
+58 ASHIQGLRATLL
-70 ACQVLNV
+70 ACQVLHV
-77 DGTIGKAALMKELRN
+77 GGTIGKAALTRELRD

-100 LHVAPQNCALL
+100 LHIAPQNCALL
-111 VYYQELN
+111 VYRQELN
-118 SGDHSIVFE
+118 PGEHTIVFE

-154 SVPASTFHDESF
+154 SVPASKFYEEAF
-166 QESLA
+166 QEALA
-171 TFIEQASSESVT
+171 TFIEQASSEPVT
-183 KFAAV
+183 KFAAI

-226 RLRKRVRDTVVFDN
+226 CLRKRVRDTVVFDN

-261 LYHHLSSEVGRLY
+261 LYYHLGAEVGRLY

-287 EDVLKKIPLDAA
+287 ENILKRIPLDAV
-299 FSLRQKLGRRLAKLT
+299 FSFRQKLGRRLAKLA
-314 SDIHSANRSATGRY
+314 SDVHETNRSSTGRY
-328 ANLLLSFEG
+328 ADLLLSFESS
-337 RFETTLATTGGY
+337 FETTLVTTGGY

-362 RSIPLLRQYAH
+362 RFIPLLRQYAL
-373 PHEFQLR
+373 PHEFHLR
-380 MTNSGRFLKG
+380 MKNSGRFLRG
-390 VLSTRPP
+390 VLSARPTYP
-397 LSKSKER
+397 RSEEQTSDER
-404 TSGEH
+404 
-409 LRSYLQS
+409 LQSYLQS
-416 KASVKPYMKAVSSQ
+416 KTSVKPYMKAVSSH
-430 IASSELV
+430 IASSKLV
-437 EDMIIP
+437 EDVIFP
-443 AKQSTQPEGLLTI
+443 AKQSTQPEGLLAI
-456 QMSRVMCEYVARIS
+456 QMSRVIRDYVARIS
-470 TMDQAYPN
+470 TMDLAYPN
-478 QKSQQFLHAMELWV
+478 QKSQHLLHVMELWV
-492 LMDRDAV
+492 LMDQDAV

-517 DPIQLLTRDEMI
+517 DPIQLLTREEMI
-529 RSQEVRKY
+529 RSKEVRKY
-537 LQSRYRARSSAVS
+537 LHSRYRARSNAES

-562 AAQYYD
+562 AVQYYN
-568 REDLQGELPV
+568 REDPQGELPV
-578 MREEIEQAANVACD
+578 IREEIEQAAEVARD
-592 AKSTEWEEK
+592 AKSVEWEKK
-601 SQRYAQTIDKR
+601 SKHHAQTINKR

-617 IYDASVGWD
+617 IYDTSVGWD
-626 GMTQSRH
+626 GTTQSRH
-633 RRPCGW
+633 RRPCDW
-639 HDLHSEAQAIRIRIH
+639 HDLHNEAKAFRIQIH

-684 TWRLLSTLCHQT
+684 TWLLLSKLCNQT
-696 TEKLDRMSL
+696 IEKLDRISL
-705 VREYSQL
+705 IREYSQL
-712 RQYVNETSCRVTL
+712 RQYVNNTSCQVTL

-737 ANWGFPIGLAEVIRT
+737 ASWGFPIGLEEVIRT
-752 CGLKPRYYDRLGAV
+752 CGLKPKYYDRLGEV
-766 WTDKTKKA
+766 WTHKSKKA
-774 SFWHHFPVKLPLSSP
+774 SFWHHFPVKCPLNSP
-789 LASLEL
+789 LVSLEL
-795 DYATWPTSNE
+795 DYAMWPTSNE

-811 RCPQGVSIHEFT
+811 RCPQGVGIHEFT
-823 ALQGLLIGTH
+823 ALQGLLTGTH

-859 LRLVLQLGPD
+859 LRLVLQLGPN
-869 TVAESIYTDVHRP
+869 TVADSLCTDVHRA

-891 LLKQVRYRLEAIQ
+891 LLQQVQYRLEAIQ

-911 QMEIL
+911 QMELL
-916 ITILLKVTS
+916 ITVLLKVTS
-925 LTPSMAVRNEGT
+925 LTLSTTVRNEGIS
-937 ELLQE
+937 LLQE
-942 VRNITD
+942 ARKITD

-975 KRTMHVDG
+975 KRTMHVDEPP
-983 QRWEDT
+983 WLDPE
-989 GSLRMYLDASIS
+989 SLRMYLDASIS

-1020 IAQDTL
+1020 IVQDIL
-1026 FAHDHREIIRQVI
+1026 FAYDYREVVSSAI
-1039 LSHQETFRAA
+1039 LATQETFRAA
-1049 LEAVWYVPGDYHP
+1049 LEAVWYIPDDYKLNEAGFQGVPG
-1062 VEAGLEAIPGTWYL
+1062 AWYL
-1076 SYTLQSTAEQQSYFV
+1076 SYTLHSLAEQHSYFV

-1115 MDATYQLILGTKNP
+1115 MDRTYQHILGTKNP

-1138 MDFALSEVVRGH
+1138 MDFALSETVRGH

-1155 YRNNR
+1155 YRDNR
-1160 LIIRAYQ
+1160 LIIRA
-1167 DGQILEFIPRH
+1167 DRGGQLLEFIPRH
-1178 VFGLDSP
+1178 AFGLEGP

-1206 HVEIRQSSQWTSKLM
+1206 HIEIRQSSQWASKLM

-1241 PSQTTLLDTGS
+1241 PEQTTLLDTGS
-1252 DLVRSITR
+1252 DLVKSVTR

-1273 FASVNGKISVE
+1273 FASVDGKIFVD
-1284 LKRMELSFHINHEG
+1284 LKRMELSFHINQEG
-1298 LLQSPRLGA
+1298 LLQSPRLGG

-1321 TNKIVVH
+1321 MNKIVVH

-1343 GIRVAKNGPH
+1343 GIRVSKDGPH

-1372 ILGRIDCAP
+1372 VLGRIDCAP

-1418 TGIYQPWNP
+1418 TGTYQPWNP
-1427 LLRDEIA
+1427 LLPDEIA
-1434 TLNRIAELS
+1434 TLHRIAELS
-1443 PKRGYYPPDVRSME
+1443 PKRGYYPPNARYME
-1457 TVLWQPECTIYM
+1457 TVLWEPKCTIHM

-1485 ADLSQFFLDRD
+1485 ANLSRFFLDREV
-1496 IQEIIKL
+1496 QEIIKL
-1503 EPDIVHLTARAVARS
+1503 EPDITHLAARAVGRS
-1518 NIQRKNTDGN
+1518 NLQIGKKNGN
-1528 QDAVYST
+1528 QDVPYSA
-1535 RDSRTA
+1535 RDSRRA
-1541 SKDRL
+1541 SQDRL

-1555 LNWESTCYL
+1555 LNWESTCSL
-1564 DTTLIALLHDAP
+1564 DTTLTALLHDAP
-1576 VLGGYDKYYRKF
+1576 VLGGYDKYYRKC

-1602 GALAQKSLN
+1602 GALAQKSLQ
-1611 CSVDDRFSLMFLLG
+1611 CSVEDRSSLMFLLG

-1639 VLISFAMIPEIRAIS
+1639 VLVSFAMIPEIRAIK

-1662 HFRADGAPPPSYLI
+1662 HFRADGAPPASYLI
-1676 SLIERAR
+1676 SLMERAR
-1683 MQFSETG
+1683 MPFSETG
-1690 FKKRSQLVKAES
+1690 FRKRSQLVKAES
-1702 IHGPSVD
+1702 LHGPSVD
-1709 KACKLLADS
+1709 RACELLAGS
-1718 IIKQWPASDI
+1718 IIQQWPASDI
-1728 DSRRL
+1728 DLRRL

-1740 LDVDRALSDVASEW
+1740 LNVDQALADVASEW

-1759 NYELSLYLEQVQDIL
+1759 NHELSLYLEQVQEVL
-1774 SCVTAHRTD
+1774 SRMTTHQTKASLVLIASSDTE
-1783 ANLLL
+1783 LM
-1788 EVKPDAKPMSSS
+1788 PSS
-1800 LYSVRS
+1800 LYPVRS
-1806 KKYDDQSLSDL
+1806 REYDDQSLSDL
-1817 MKAQVVNIEGSEL
+1817 MKARVVTIEEPRT
-1830 TAPLKTSR
+1830 TAPPHTSWS
-1838 LYAGALTVR
+1838 YAGALTAR
-1847 SGNIA
+1847 SGNTTL
-1852 HPSTTMHKFV
+1852 HSTKMHNFV
-1862 GAAQVRKAPSH
+1862 GVAQTKKAPLY
-1873 PRVSHPPPREIRT
+1873 PRVAHPPPQEIGM
-1886 LRSIVANF
+1886 LRDIVANF
-1894 NDPSSFVQCR
+1894 KDPSSFVQCR

-1917 KHISRV
+1917 KHVLHARDTTHI
-1923 QGTAHGTFPQIVTAD
+1923 TFPQVTTAD
-1938 IIAARDCAAAAAD
+1938 ILPAKDVMAAAAD
-1951 RIRCSLQGQ
+1951 RIRCSLQ

-1967 QMADT
+1967 RMADA
-1972 YLNMTTIELL
+1972 YHKLTTIELL
-1982 TELRINAG
+1982 TELRTTAG
-1990 TTFGTGMK
+1990 TAFGAGMK

-2004 GVAVTKLQRLFRIQD
+2004 GVAVSKLQRLLRIQD

-2033 ENKGHGNWDP
+2033 ANKGHGNWSPMTFPD
-2043 VAFSEWL
+2043 WL
-2050 LLEIDGDILIRN
+2050 LLEIDGDILLRD
-2062 EQVDVALATVSPQ
+2062 EQVQVALATVSPQ
-2075 TNKNSV
+2075 TNENSV

-2104 KANLARVVVPRAL
+2104 QANLARVVVPRAL

-2123 VMQAKLGGLI
+2123 VMQAKLGGLV

-2142 SRKTPPTKALMG
+2142 SRKTSPAKALMS
-2154 LYGKLHARLKASR
+2154 LYRKLHERLKARR
-2167 GVLIALPEHV
+2167 GILIALPEHI

-2187 LCDENL
+2187 LCDEKL
-2193 ETASMMI
+2193 ETASIMI
-2200 EMQRWL
+2200 ETQRWL
-2206 DAHTRDVL
+2206 DEHTRDVL

-2228 YPSGTQATVNG
+2228 YPSGTQATVDG

-2266 RSIEVVDRGTAGF
+2266 RSIEVVNRGSAGF
-2279 PLIYF
+2279 PLLYF

-2297 VRIICKGQTPLIL
+2297 VKIICKGQTPLIL

-2318 LMRDVQSYISKPAV
+2318 LMKDVQGYISKPAV

-2338 KIASFFRD
+2338 KITSFFRD

-2354 NLLRGMFVHRILIAT
+2354 NLLRGMFVHRILITT

-2378 GLHAT
+2378 GLHPT
-2383 RAPIAVPYLAKGVP
+2383 RVPIAVPYLAKGVP

-2417 YYEGLSV
+2417 YYQGLSV
-2424 PQFKEAFAH
+2424 HQFKEAFAH
-2433 LAKTDEPS
+2433 LVKTDEPS

-2483 PLTDFYLN
+2483 SLMDFYLN

-2516 SQDNKGPRVT
+2516 CQDNKGPRVT

-2567 SYVRMTFTNGAR
+2567 SYVRMTFANGAR
-2579 WTEIGLI
+2579 WTETDMIN
-2586 KNLASPYRHTPNS
+2586 NLASNYMHIPNN

-2604 GLRQEG
+2604 GSGQGG
-2610 RIRILIDAG
+2610 RVRILIDAG

-2632 AWLDADYEAAAAV
+2632 AWLDADHEAAAAV

-2658 TGRRVPLVAS
+2658 TGRRIPLVAS
-2668 PFVND
+2668 PFVDD

-2692 FPPGAR
+2692 FPPNAK

-2708 KDALVQAAMRLRL
+2708 KDTLVQAAMRLRL

-2738 GILDRLPKETSE
+2738 GILDRLPKGTRVH
-2750 FHQPTSGDVLR
+2750 HQPTSGDVLR

-2768 DTMEQLEPSYFAQT
+2768 ETMEQLEPSYFAQT
-2782 SQYLQQEQARLEHP
+2782 LQYLQQEQARSEHP
-2796 EYLHDIS
+2796 EYLQDLP
-2803 SREAYLAIVRIK
+2803 SREAFLATVRIK

-2826 RGERH
+2826 RGELH
-2831 RRAGLNTA
+2831 RRAVANTA
-2839 AIAWKPSLQGI
+2839 IISWKPALHSI
-2850 YTELVSRKKHFQ
+2850 YTELVNRKKRFQ

-2891 VENVREVQQALLFNA
+2891 VENVREVQQALLFKA
-2906 HKVKKLHEDINHF
+2906 HKVKTLHEDIKHF
-2919 AAFGHLVPGSDAYQ
+2919 AAFGRLVPGSDAYQ

-2938 LGRTTSLGLKHTV
+2938 LGQTTSLGRKHTV

-2958 LWISTEFSRTIE
+2958 LRISAEYSRTIE
-2970 IHAPNDNYLRSS
+2970 VYEPNDNYVRSS
-2982 HWVLWST
+2982 HWLLWST
-2989 VGQQALLVSP
+2989 IGQQALLVSP
-2999 EEANQLIPIMQEQQ
+2999 EEADQLIPAMQEQQ
-3013 TFQNDG
+3013 QTSLNDG

-3040 NYYAMPALPTKFEAP
+3040 DYYAIPALPTDFKAP
-3055 VWLRVEIGLFAGR
+3055 VWLRVEMGLFAGR

-3082 LGLDENLSQHPEKDA
+3082 LGLDENLSQHREKNT

-3152 QHVARAVPG
+3152 QHVARAAPG
-3161 QLDALEE
+3161 QLDSMEE
-3168 DEDHDDHD
+3168 EEDHDDHDD
-3176 EEFVPAVEH
+3176 EEFVPAVQH
-3185 VDESE
+3185 VDDSE
-3190 GEDEGFESSGD
+3190 GEDEGFESSD

-3208 EDEDGE
+3208 EDGE